1 MFLFIQ
7 RYLLFT
13 PKKRYLPFSSIWFLS
28 KSNASINAN
37 QKKGKKIFQQ
47 SSNATS
53 LPRAFTHLSIVSTHV
68 SIIDS
73 VIIHITSLYIVSSSA
88 TISLTKTLFSSVRDS
103 YKNASQIRF
112 CFLARE
118 HPWRSQE
125 GHLSSLLLIESSRFF
140 GKTKKPLL
148 LCFCLHANP
157 ERRRFR
163 AVWGGEEGT
172 RSRPF
177 ESAAL
182 ARSPHVLSRVR
193 SRRQRADQVSFFFL
207 FFVLD
212 CNVYSVVNLLLIWWD
227 WFFFF
232 LVVWSTTCL
241 MCITPCTLTS
251 IVITLLSKVL
261 PSKWKKFR
269 FFLFRS
275 LIKFVSLCWLT
286 CCLMSCL
293 AKVCVFVCLISLAY

>member
-13 PKKRYLPFSSIWFLS
+13 RKKKDIYYFPVYDSFPNLTQISMQTKKKR
-28 KSNASINAN
+28 
-37 QKKGKKIFQQ
+37 KKIFQQ
-47 SSNATS
+47 SNDATS
-53 LPRAFTHLSIVSTHV
+53 QPRAFTQLSIVSTHV

-163 AVWGGEEGT
+163 AV
-172 RSRPF
+172 
-177 ESAAL
+177 
-182 ARSPHVLSRVR
+182 
-193 SRRQRADQVSFFFL
+193 
-207 FFVLD
+207 
-212 CNVYSVVNLLLIWWD
+212 
-227 WFFFF
+227 
-232 LVVWSTTCL
+232 
-241 MCITPCTLTS
+241 
-251 IVITLLSKVL
+251 
-261 PSKWKKFR
+261 
-269 FFLFRS
+269 
-275 LIKFVSLCWLT
+275 
-286 CCLMSCL
+286 
-293 AKVCVFVCLISLAY
+293 